1 MPEGVT
7 TVDEPEPVRVTRPA
21 ALLSA
26 CAPIFLRS
34 IYIEQEE
41 GREKKVPDQD
51 QRNLKE
57 REVVTY
63 QPSRGM
69 H

>member
-26 CAPIFLRS
+26 WAPIFLRS
-34 IYIEQEE
+34 IHNGQE
-41 GREKKVPDQD
+41 GRNKVPNQSQKGVN
-51 QRNLKE
+51 QRK
-57 REVVTY
+57 VVTY
-63 QPSRGM
+63 QPNKGM